1 MEKILQKVSE
11 IGSMKSSLILEV
23 LKRLLKGTTKSP
35 FRRLTVKP
43 SFVRHVLNRQSLA
56 WLHCFAEKLGLL

>member
-1 MEKILQKVSE
+1 MEKNSSE
-11 IGSMKSSLILEV
+11 SVKNWFYEKFINLEV

-35 FRRLTVKP
+35 FRWLTVKP

>member
-1 MEKILQKVSE
+1 MEKILQKVSK
-11 IGSMKSSLILEV
+11 IGSMKSSEV
-23 LKRLLKGTTKSP
+23 LKGLLKGTTKSP